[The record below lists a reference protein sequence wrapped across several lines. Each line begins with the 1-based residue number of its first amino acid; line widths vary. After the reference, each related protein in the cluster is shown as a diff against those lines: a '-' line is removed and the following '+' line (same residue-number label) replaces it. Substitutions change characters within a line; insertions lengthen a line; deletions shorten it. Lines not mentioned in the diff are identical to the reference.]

1 MNIEIKNL
9 NDFFKE
15 KSLKIIEFFILALV
29 LFYFLIPQFVYSQQT
44 ISVDFSKK
52 VQKKESIVG
61 FLHFNDLTPLDKNI
75 RTLKPRY
82 WRVGNALHDKT
93 KRTQQIKLLHSYHI
107 TPILVLT
114 DFFAG
119 TEDNWGKPFLKQQ
132 KFRDLVKNLYL
143 ENGNQVIYDLWNE
156 PDTDSWGGSQEQFFQ
171 TFKIAHDV
179 IRSLPGGKNAVI
191 TGPGTSRFNEDFIM
205 NFLKYCNSNNVRV
218 DILNWHEGGILKDV
232 LNVQTNIRTAEKWIK
247 EFPKVGIK
255 KIFIPEILWHTEQF
269 NPVAVFAYLYVIEKN
284 GASGACK
291 TCWDTPAEFGG
302 NTCWN
307 NSMDGILDPQGNTRS
322 VWWAYKL
329 YADSLDKRLT
339 SSSTESIINIP
350 YLDSDNN
357 FSMIITNISHVDLA
371 KLDIDLKN
379 MNSGIINRNGS
390 QTLKLYEIT
399 NTNEKPLKSPKLL
412 FEIPFSLS
420 SNNKKIHLENI
431 AYNKMYYLLVS
442 KRK

>member
-1 MNIEIKNL
+1 MNIEIKSL

-15 KSLKIIEFFILALV
+15 KSLKIIEFFILILV
-29 LFYFLIPQFVYSQQT
+29 LFYFLVPQFVYSQQT

-52 VQKKESIVG
+52 LQKKESIAG

-75 RTLKPRY
+75 RMLKPKY

-93 KRTQQIKLLHSYHI
+93 KRVQQIKLLHSYHI

-143 ENGNQVIYDLWNE
+143 ENGNEVIYDLWNE
-156 PDTDSWGGSQEQFFQ
+156 PDTDSWGGSEEQFFQ

-191 TGPGTSRFNEDFIM
+191 TGPGTSRFNEDFLR

-232 LNVQTNIRTAEKWIK
+232 MNVQTNIRTAERWIK

-255 KIFIPEILWHTEQF
+255 RIFIPEILWHTEQF
-269 NPVAVFAYLYVIEKN
+269 NPAAVFAYLYVIEKN

-322 VWWAYKL
+322 VWWAYKF

-339 SSSTESIINIP
+339 SSSDESIMNIP

-357 FSMIITNISHVDLA
+357 FSMIITNISHVDLT
-371 KLDIDLKN
+371 KLVIDLKN
-379 MNSGIINRNGS
+379 MNSGIINRNGN

-399 NTNEKPLKSPKLL
+399 NTDEKPLKSPKLL
-412 FEIPFSLS
+412 FEIPFSMK
-420 SNNKKIHLENI
+420 SNNKKINLENI
-431 AYNKMYYLLVS
+431 AHNKMYYLQVS